1 MSVSATPDD
10 IGLRPP
16 EEVMRLELMGATFQT
31 RLSFLRIMLRRMG
44 NENWRITRPSFE
56 LDDDGYGT
64 ALYTVETPSRH
75 YSLIAYSQ
83 FLDPVARTDRVIAEA
98 WDAAFVLYDGIPTSD
113 DIARLATQAPC
124 QEAGRYSETELVLSR
139 ANKSVRLFN
148 HVTERLAEGRQP
160 NRSLLR
166 EIGYLM
172 RTTAVYANG
181 KFGLADRRS
190 YSERPELAGPFQ
202 AEMLA
207 VYLIRC
213 FTFDLVEHVAERRN
227 PSRYTLMERDL
238 KRYLGIGNA
247 TGLGMAPFLV
257 SHPVLIHNWF
267 AARETALAR
276 IRSVSSAEPERIALF
291 QSVLARARRHVEEW
305 QVEDELQISR
315 IEVLR
320 SEIRQIGEFLSK
332 LEGSVRP
339 WDALYCRASSDFS
352 LEGQELL
359 VSLLLEPY
367 PELVDELTE
376 GLSAD
381 PLPFVDATMTVE
393 TVNRIL
399 FDFYDWASTYNFN
412 DASTNRYVW
421 YYSEEKLEPR
431 RGEQRQEITDIQ
443 AMNVAIARDV
453 QGLQVAL
460 AEEDASLTIA
470 AFLLKHPAFRYIVNR
485 VQVGSCHPYAEIQDN
500 LIGEACRPIDL
511 LRAKLAYFGASKF
524 DPKSDLWTRITMYQ
538 GAPLVDE
545 LVETDDWCFPSL
557 KAEG

>member
-1 MSVSATPDD
+1 
-10 IGLRPP
+10 
-16 EEVMRLELMGATFQT
+16 
-31 RLSFLRIMLRRMG
+31 
-44 NENWRITRPSFE
+44 
-56 LDDDGYGT
+56 
-64 ALYTVETPSRH
+64 
-75 YSLIAYSQ
+75 
-83 FLDPVARTDRVIAEA
+83 
-98 WDAAFVLYDGIPTSD
+98 
-113 DIARLATQAPC
+113 
-124 QEAGRYSETELVLSR
+124 
-139 ANKSVRLFN
+139 
-148 HVTERLAEGRQP
+148 
-160 NRSLLR
+160 LLR

-172 RTTAVYANG
+172 RTTAVYGNG

-213 FTFDLVEHVAERRN
+213 FTFDLVEHVAERKN
-227 PSRYTLMERDL
+227 SSRYTLMERDL

-257 SHPVLIHNWF
+257 SHPVLINNWF

-276 IRSVSSAEPERIALF
+276 VRSVSSVEPERIALF
-291 QSVLARARRHVEEW
+291 QSILARARRHVEEW
-305 QVEDELQISR
+305 QVEDELQTSR

-320 SEIRQIGEFLSK
+320 SEIRQIGEFLPK

-339 WDALYCRASSDFS
+339 WDDLYCRASSDFS

-381 PLPFVDATMTVE
+381 PLPFVDAKMTVE
-393 TVNRIL
+393 TVNQIL
-399 FDFYDWASTYNFN
+399 FNFYDWASTYNFD

-431 RGEQRQEITDIQ
+431 RGEQRHEITDIQ

-453 QGLQVAL
+453 QELQVAL
-460 AEEDASLTIA
+460 AEEDSSLTIA
-470 AFLLKHPAFRYIVNR
+470 AFLLEHPEFRYIVNR
-485 VQVGSCHPYAEIQDN
+485 VQVASCHPYAEIQDN
-500 LIGEACRPIDL
+500 LIGEVCRPIDL

-538 GAPLVDE
+538 GAPLADE

-557 KAEG
+557 KAEE